1 MKKKQ
6 IEVARILN
14 DKKEII
20 DYIITA
26 KDKKI
31 LKK

>member
-6 IEVARILN
+6 IEVAPILN

-20 DYIITA
+20 DYITA
-26 KDKKI
+26 KDKNTQK
-31 LKK
+31 